1 MTKLANHGSWIDL
14 SKTSR
19 SLRNKRKK
27 SMRIH
32 LGGSSRQS
40 LVTARVKLDAAVKG
54 ATSAASSELSTH
66 LFFAANVLSRNTS
79 LRRAFADPSRD
90 AASKGALVKG
100 LFGKSL
106 SAMALE
112 ILTDVAALRW
122 SSAGDLVHVL
132 EQLAIEAEATA
143 ANINNE
149 LDRVEDELFE
159 TSHIV
164 IDNFELRKALVGT
177 GTPEAKSALISEVLA
192 KKASPSTVKLAV
204 ALVTSLRGRSI
215 EAAFADYLFGLANR
229 RNRLIA
235 VIRVASEISDA
246 QKARLATAI
255 EKQVG
260 QPIRVN
266 LEVDSSILGGV
277 SVKFA
282 DELVD
287 GSVSNRLASA
297 GRALAGNK

>member
-1 MTKLANHGSWIDL
+1 
-14 SKTSR
+14 
-19 SLRNKRKK
+19 
-27 SMRIH
+27 MRIH

-54 ATSAASSELSTH
+54 ATAASASELSTQ
-66 LFFAANVLSRNTS
+66 LFFAADVLSKNTS
-79 LRRAFADPSRD
+79 LRRAFADPSRE
-90 AASKGALVKG
+90 AASKGVLVKD
-100 LFGKSL
+100 LFGKTL
-106 SAMALE
+106 SALALE
-112 ILTDVAALRW
+112 ILTDVSALRW
-122 SSAGDLVHVL
+122 SSAGDLVHVV
-132 EQLAIEAEATA
+132 EQLAIEAEASA

-149 LDRVEDELFE
+149 LDRVEDEFFE
-159 TSHIV
+159 TSHLV
-164 IDNFELRKALVGT
+164 VDNFELRKALVGT
-177 GTPEAKSALISEVLA
+177 GTPAAKSALISEVLA

-246 QKARLATAI
+246 QKSRLAAAI

-297 GRALAGNK
+297 GRALAGIK

>member
-1 MTKLANHGSWIDL
+1 
-14 SKTSR
+14 
-19 SLRNKRKK
+19 
-27 SMRIH
+27 MRIH

-40 LVTARVKLDAAVKG
+40 LVTARAKLDAAVKG
-54 ATSAASSELSTH
+54 ASATSASELSTQ
-66 LFFAANVLSRNTS
+66 LFFAADVLSKNTS
-79 LRRAFADPSRD
+79 LRRAFADPSRE
-90 AASKGALVKG
+90 AASKGVLVKD
-100 LFGKSL
+100 LFGKTL
-106 SAMALE
+106 SALALE
-112 ILTDVAALRW
+112 ILTDVSALRW
-122 SSAGDLVHVL
+122 SSAGDLVHVV
-132 EQLAIEAEATA
+132 EQLAIEAEASA

-149 LDRVEDELFE
+149 LDRVEDEFFE
-159 TSHIV
+159 TSHLV
-164 IDNFELRKALVGT
+164 VDNFELRKALVGT

-246 QKARLATAI
+246 QKSRLAAAI

-287 GSVSNRLASA
+287 GSVSNRLAGA
-297 GRALAGNK
+297 GRALVGNKTR

>member
-1 MTKLANHGSWIDL
+1 
-14 SKTSR
+14 
-19 SLRNKRKK
+19 
-27 SMRIH
+27 MRIH

-40 LVTARVKLDAAVKG
+40 LVVARAALDAAVKG
-54 ATSAASSELSTH
+54 ASAASSSELSSQ
-66 LFFAANVLSRNTS
+66 LFFAAEVLAKNTS
-79 LRRAFADPSRD
+79 IRRAFADPARD
-90 AASKGALVKG
+90 AASKGALVKD
-100 LFGKSL
+100 LFAKTL
-106 SAMALE
+106 SVPALE
-112 ILTDVAALRW
+112 ILTGVSTLRW
-122 SSAGDLVHVL
+122 SAAGDLVHVL
-132 EQLAIEAEATA
+132 EQLAIEAEASA
-143 ANINNE
+143 ANVSNE

-159 TSHIV
+159 TSELV
-164 IDNFELRKALVGT
+164 VDNFELRKALVGA
-177 GTPEAKSALISEVLA
+177 GTAQAKSALVTEVLG

-235 VIRVASEISDA
+235 VIRVATQISEE
-246 QKARLATAI
+246 QKKRLATAI

-266 LEVDSSILGGV
+266 IEVEPSILGGV

-287 GSVSNRLASA
+287 GSVSHRLASA

>member
-1 MTKLANHGSWIDL
+1 
-14 SKTSR
+14 
-19 SLRNKRKK
+19 
-27 SMRIH
+27 MRIH

-54 ATSAASSELSTH
+54 ANAASASELSTQ
-66 LFFAANVLSRNTS
+66 LFFAADVLSKNTS
-79 LRRAFADPSRD
+79 LRRAFADPSRE
-90 AASKGALVKG
+90 AASKGSLVKD
-100 LFGKSL
+100 LFGKTL
-106 SAMALE
+106 SAPALE
-112 ILTDVAALRW
+112 ILTDVSALRW
-122 SSAGDLVHVL
+122 SSAGDLVHVV
-132 EQLAIEAEATA
+132 EQLAIEAEASA

-149 LDRVEDELFE
+149 LDRVEDEFFE
-159 TSHIV
+159 TSHLV
-164 IDNFELRKALVGT
+164 VDNFELRKALVGT

-246 QKARLATAI
+246 QKSRLAAAI

-297 GRALAGNK
+297 GRALAGIN

>member
-1 MTKLANHGSWIDL
+1 
-14 SKTSR
+14 
-19 SLRNKRKK
+19 
-27 SMRIH
+27 MRIH

-40 LVTARVKLDAAVKG
+40 LVAARAKLDAAVKG
-54 ATSAASSELSTH
+54 ATADSAAKLSSELF
-66 LFFAANVLSRNTS
+66 LAAEVLASNVP
-79 LRRAFADPSRD
+79 LRRAFADMSRD
-90 AASKGALVKG
+90 ASSKGTLVKD
-100 LFGKSL
+100 LFGKTL
-106 SAMALE
+106 GSAALTV
-112 ILTDVAALRW
+112 LTDVATLRW
-122 SSAGDLVHVL
+122 SAGGDVVYVL
-132 EQLAIEAEATA
+132 EQLAIEAEGTA
-143 ANINNE
+143 ANINGE

-159 TSHIV
+159 ISRV
-164 IDNFELRKALVGT
+164 IAENFELRKALVGPGST
-177 GTPEAKSALISEVLA
+177 SAKSTLVSDVLG
-192 KKASPSTVKLAV
+192 KKASESTVRLAA

-215 EAAFADYLFGLANR
+215 EAGFADYLSALANR

-235 VIRVASEISDA
+235 NVRVAVAITDT
-246 QKARLATAI
+246 QKVRLAQAI

-266 LEVDSSILGGV
+266 IQVDPTLIGGV